1 MRARKI
7 PLNPPF
13 PKGEVKA
20 GTAKRPQT
28 RVRIARTTVA
38 LLLRSSIVNMNTGF
52 ANGQLFFHIGV
63 TMKNPIRSFKD
74 LEVYQNSYSASI
86 EVVSKIVPKLP
97 KFEQNDL
104 ADQLRRSAK
113 AIPRLIAEGYSKKHQ
128 KKGFQKY
135 LDDAMA
141 ESNEMIVSLSHARD
155 LYPNYVDPKL
165 CEELIDVYDKSSRQ
179 LYNLATKWKNFKER

>member
-1 MRARKI
+1 
-7 PLNPPF
+7 
-13 PKGEVKA
+13 
-20 GTAKRPQT
+20 
-28 RVRIARTTVA
+28 
-38 LLLRSSIVNMNTGF
+38 MNTGF

-113 AIPRLIAEGYSKKHQ
+113 AIPRLIAEGILKSTRRRDFRNIWMMPWQ
-128 KKGFQKY
+128 KV
-135 LDDAMA
+135 M
-141 ESNEMIVSLSHARD
+141 R
-155 LYPNYVDPKL
+155 
-165 CEELIDVYDKSSRQ
+165 
-179 LYNLATKWKNFKER
+179 